1 MPSNLKIVEIIVPVH
16 NEASSLDTFIKA
28 FQGFKDS
35 HSQSCTFR
43 LLFVDDG
50 STDSTPTILADLLSK
65 HSEVRT
71 ITLAR
76 NYGKESALFAGI
88 TLSSAD
94 AVIPMDV
101 DLQDPF
107 EVIPQFLAHWEA
119 GAKMVVGKRIDR
131 SDESLMKRTF
141 AHLFYRMY
149 NKFADIVIPENVGDF
164 RLLDREIV
172 ERVSQIQEHNKFMK
186 GIFAYVGKVDA
197 EVPYVRPLGQ
207 RSESNKPTQTFSKLI
222 KLGEEAFS
230 GSGTKFFR
238 KIFISTIA
246 IDIIFILYA
255 LFILYQKI
263 INHLPFQGFAS
274 ITILVVLS
282 SSVQITLLSFI
293 GIIASKILS
302 ESKNRPSY
310 FKTNSSS
317 RQKDGI

>member
-1 MPSNLKIVEIIVPVH
+1 MPVAQKVIEIVVPVF
-16 NEASSLDTFIKA
+16 NEANSIEKFVDSFHRLKNSYSHTLTFK
-28 FQGFKDS
+28 
-35 HSQSCTFR
+35 

-50 STDSTPTILADLLSK
+50 SIDDTPIILKNLSSNFAGIK
-65 HSEVRT
+65 VISF
-71 ITLAR
+71 AR

-88 TLSSAD
+88 TFSSGD

-107 EVIPQFLAHWEA
+107 EVIPEFVAHWLA
-119 GAKMVVGKRIDR
+119 GAKMVVGRRIDR
-131 SDESLMKRTF
+131 SEESLMKRAT
-141 AHLFYRMY
+141 AHAFYRMY
-149 NKFADIVIPENVGDF
+149 NKFADVAIPENVGDF

-172 ERVSQIQEHNKFMK
+172 ERVSQIREHNKFMK

-197 EVPYVRPLGQ
+197 EVPYVRSLGQ
-207 RSESNKPTQTFSKLI
+207 RTKSNKPTQTFSKLI

-238 KIFISTIA
+238 KIFISTIS
-246 IDIIFILYA
+246 IDIVFIVYATFIF
-255 LFILYQKI
+255 YQKL

-293 GIIASKILS
+293 GIIVSKILS
-302 ESKNRPSY
+302 ESKNRPS
-310 FKTNSSS
+310 FFEVKSSS
-317 RQKDGI
+317 TQED